1 MSTSSSGKSLKIDE
15 SVEIDTDQESIN
27 DNVDPSELEAA
38 EARCTESQ
46 CTEDSIQDKNI
57 STADPKLS
65 CSELKMT
72 DLESKESQDKVVKSL
87 AEIKSKDPR
96 FLSKK
101 KDVGI
106 GKEDTMQPNS
116 SGQKVDPKLMSQMM
130 SMDPWCFSNNDVI
143 DHEEQKKKEIDD
155 LKRMDKR
162 MERASKNLP
171 KIKSQE
177 DGLIIKESTK
187 KEISPIKDNEPCKS
201 QSSSSSANKQQ
212 SKINM
217 KNPFGKVKNLKQVQ
231 TTTSNVPMQNT
242 LARIQNEEAI
252 DKSELPSSTSGTSI
266 KGLDEKMSPD
276 CQFKDTPKIVKDE
289 TIIQYEIS
297 EATSQQVGETHL
309 IQKGLDIG
317 ERLYLKENPHEMKNI
332 TRTVTND
339 LAGFQKPHPVSKPEN
354 MNRFGLAQRISGMY
368 GTGSFENLPSLKNSF
383 QGNVDNPQVS
393 AAEFRTPGAMPM
405 PMGARTSSPL
415 PFGSGSLAIG
425 RNNER
430 SFPMDFRNG
439 MPALNPFS
447 KGATTSGSYDINAST
462 SLPHAMG
469 AENSGLY
476 PLGARPS
483 GAFPID
489 ANTSLPYSASNSM
502 RPSGSGQ
509 FTARPDVSRMFAMGA
524 SRLGSMPTDSSI
536 SGMSEL
542 MNQRRFMGFPL
553 SGSRERFMGAEGLVG
568 PSPYEKYSA
577 NILNQRGMLGSLEG
591 SIAGDLG
598 SLEEIERKKQRN
610 MMELKQLEE
619 MKFRKLQ
626 EMKAFQMME
635 MKNRMEN
642 DMKNRMEKE
651 MEMYLSNQ
659 MQPGGFDHMVN
670 KPASINNNEIRDL
683 QMPDVQAQ
691 IQLKENQIKFL
702 QKFKQMEKEKIDS
715 DINRKNGNEMSV
727 KQRLGQKKAR
737 DPVRD
742 DFPKINIESRK
753 KRFGRNLSPFRDNEK
768 SISKGG
774 RKRRNSGGGS
784 IPDDLVLTEFGENGP
799 IKKIAKIGTSGEPQK
814 KPSTKVSDDKDILA
828 DLDPNDPMA
837 KCILDSFNE
846 PSQPTIET
854 NVSEISG
861 VMGSVPKNNLDT
873 EVKQPLLKSLGVN
886 NEIKKDALD
895 FDESDLHILQDEE
908 VVNEAILD
916 SDEEDMLD
924 LVFDEQ
930 EQFELERLGKF

>member
-1 MSTSSSGKSLKIDE
+1 
-15 SVEIDTDQESIN
+15 
-27 DNVDPSELEAA
+27 
-38 EARCTESQ
+38 
-46 CTEDSIQDKNI
+46 
-57 STADPKLS
+57 
-65 CSELKMT
+65 
-72 DLESKESQDKVVKSL
+72 
-87 AEIKSKDPR
+87 
-96 FLSKK
+96 
-101 KDVGI
+101 
-106 GKEDTMQPNS
+106 
-116 SGQKVDPKLMSQMM
+116 
-130 SMDPWCFSNNDVI
+130 
-143 DHEEQKKKEIDD
+143 
-155 LKRMDKR
+155 
-162 MERASKNLP
+162 
-171 KIKSQE
+171 
-177 DGLIIKESTK
+177 
-187 KEISPIKDNEPCKS
+187 
-201 QSSSSSANKQQ
+201 
-212 SKINM
+212 
-217 KNPFGKVKNLKQVQ
+217 
-231 TTTSNVPMQNT
+231 
-242 LARIQNEEAI
+242 
-252 DKSELPSSTSGTSI
+252 
-266 KGLDEKMSPD
+266 
-276 CQFKDTPKIVKDE
+276 
-289 TIIQYEIS
+289 
-297 EATSQQVGETHL
+297 
-309 IQKGLDIG
+309 
-317 ERLYLKENPHEMKNI
+317 MKNI

-339 LAGFQKPHPVSKPEN
+339 LAGFQKPHPVSKLEN

-383 QGNVDNPQVS
+383 QGNVDNPQVL

-405 PMGARTSSPL
+405 GK
-415 PFGSGSLAIG
+415 
-425 RNNER
+425 NNER

-476 PLGARPS
+476 PLSARPS

-509 FTARPDVSRMFAMGA
+509 FTARPDVSRMFPLDA
-524 SRLGSMPTDSSI
+524 SHMGSMPTDSSI

-542 MNQRRFMGFPL
+542 MNQRRFVGFPL

-619 MKFRKLQ
+619 MKFRKLR

-727 KQRLGQKKAR
+727 KQRLGKKKAENISSR

-774 RKRRNSGGGS
+774 RKRTSGGS

-799 IKKIAKIGTSGEPQK
+799 IKKIAKREASGESPK
-814 KPSTKVSDDKDILA
+814 NPSSKVSDDKETLA

-846 PSQPTIET
+846 PTIET
-854 NVSEISG
+854 NVCEISG
-861 VMGSVPKNNLDT
+861 VMGSVPKKNFDT
-873 EVKQPLLKSLGVN
+873 EVQHPLSKSLDVD

-895 FDESDLHILQDEE
+895 FEESDLQILQDEDVDH
-908 VVNEAILD
+908 VVNENILD

-930 EQFELERLGKF
+930 EQFELER